1 VRAPLV
7 APLAAIASGI
17 LVSRSLPFGPGEVL
31 IYIAAFSFLYLGC
44 RWRGLRRLG
53 KFCGLAAIFAFGI
66 RTELGHRPGP
76 RPELDVEGRDR
87 VILSGCVVEPPA
99 YSAGKEQFTIELEP
113 RARAR
118 VNLYLK
124 EGTAPPAL
132 RYGQRVE
139 VTGRVRKPRNFGN
152 PRAFDY
158 AGYLARQDLYW
169 TVSARAADPIRV
181 LEGECGSRLWKA
193 VYAVRGAAL
202 DRIDRLYAGRAY
214 ETGMMRAL
222 LIGDAAGLE
231 KVWMADYRAT
241 GTVHALVISGSHVA
255 VLAAFLML
263 VLRVCWVPRWLAL
276 LLTVALAWLYALVS
290 GWQTPVIRSAAGL
303 TLFMACGWFYRTRNP
318 LNLLAAVAIAFL
330 ALDPP
335 QLTEASFQLSFLAV
349 AFLVAVAAPLLE
361 STTAPLARGLSVGLD
376 QTRPNAK
383 TPARVSEFRVEMR
396 LLAEA
401 VALWTRLPAKWAA
414 AAVAFPAR
422 AVFAVWALFATSA
435 AVQAGLALPMVE
447 YFHRAS
453 FTGLSANVFV
463 VPLMGAIIPAG
474 FVAVAAGWSLPA
486 EFAALLLDA
495 SRRIVQIHS
504 SWEPRWRVP
513 DPPFWLAAAIA
524 GALIAWAFAMAGS
537 RRWGGLAG
545 LCVGALL
552 ALMVWHPFPARLDPG
567 KLEMTVVDV
576 GQGDAIFV
584 VFPDGKLLLMD
595 GGGITTFRGGQAP
608 RLDIGED
615 VVAPYLWTRSIR
627 RIDFVAL
634 SHAHQDHIGG
644 LAAILDGF
652 EVGELW
658 TGATQESP
666 AWNALSA
673 KARARGVPVRPLHR
687 GDIRNIGGTSV
698 EVLAPSADYAPGG
711 QPRNNDSLA
720 LRLGYGRRSF
730 LLTGDI
736 ERQVERELA
745 AGGGLSH
752 ADVLKVAHHGSR
764 TSSTTE
770 MLDAVRPV
778 FAVIS
783 AGYENSY
790 GHPHPDIL
798 NRIWDHGAYVLRT
811 DRLGLITIETDGQ
824 RLEVRANAW
833 SGGAAGNLPA
843 FER

>member
-1 VRAPLV
+1 MRAPLA

-17 LVSRSLPFGPGEVL
+17 LVSRSLSFEPGEVL
-31 IYIAAFSFLYLGC
+31 IYIAAFSILYPVC

-66 RTELGHRPGP
+66 RTELSHRPGP
-76 RPELDVEGRDR
+76 RPELDVEGRER
-87 VILSGCVVEPPA
+87 VVLSGCVVEPPA
-99 YSAGKEQFTIELEP
+99 FSAGREQFTIELEP

-124 EGTAPPAL
+124 EGTDPPAL

-181 LEGECGSRLWKA
+181 LDGECGSRLWKA
-193 VYAVRGAAL
+193 VYGVRGAAL
-202 DRIDRLYAGRAY
+202 DRIDRLYAGRPF

-222 LIGDAAGLE
+222 LIGDSAGLE
-231 KVWMADYRAT
+231 KIWMADYRAT

-263 VLRVCWVPRWLAL
+263 LLRVCWVPRWLAL
-276 LLTVALAWLYALVS
+276 LLTVGLAWLYALVS

-330 ALDPP
+330 ALDPA

-361 STTAPLARGLSVGLD
+361 STTAPLARGLNGLE

-383 TPARVSEFRVEMR
+383 TPPRVSEFRVEMR

-401 VALWTRLPAKWAA
+401 VALWTRLPAKWAS
-414 AAVAFPAR
+414 AAVSFPAR

-435 AVQAGLALPMVE
+435 AVQVGLALPMAV

-453 FTGLSANVFV
+453 FTGLSANMFV

-474 FVAVAAGWSLPA
+474 FVAVAAVWRLPA
-486 EFAALLLDA
+486 EVAALMLDA

-504 SWEPRWRVP
+504 AWEPRWRVP

-524 GALIAWAFAMAGS
+524 GGLVAWAFAMAGS
-537 RRWGGLAG
+537 RRWRAPAG
-545 LCVGALL
+545 LSVGALL
-552 ALMVWHPFPARLDPG
+552 ALMVWHPFPARVDAG
-567 KLEMTVVDV
+567 KLEVTVVDV

-584 VFPDGKLLLMD
+584 VFPDGRVLLMD
-595 GGGITTFRGGQAP
+595 GGGITTFRGGQPP

-615 VVAPYLWTRSIR
+615 VVAPYLWSRSIR

-644 LAAILDGF
+644 LTAILDGF
-652 EVGELW
+652 DVGELW

-666 AWNALSA
+666 AWNALRA
-673 KARARGVPVRPLHR
+673 KARARGVPVKPLRR
-687 GDIRNIGGTSV
+687 GDMRNIGGASV
-698 EVLAPSADYAPGG
+698 EVLAPSPDYAAGA

-720 LRLGYGRRSF
+720 LRLAYGRRSF

-736 ERQVERELA
+736 EKQVEKELS
-745 AGGGLSH
+745 AGGGFSH

-764 TSSTTE
+764 TSSTRE

-778 FAVIS
+778 FAVVS

-790 GHPHPDIL
+790 GHPHRDIL

-811 DRLGLITIETDGQ
+811 DVLGLISIETDGQ
-824 RLEVRANAW
+824 RMEVRTNAW
-833 SGGAAGNLPA
+833 SGAAAGTLPA

>member
-1 VRAPLV
+1 MRAPLV
-7 APLAAIASGI
+7 APLAAIAAGI
-17 LVSRSLPFGPGEVL
+17 LVSRSLSFGPGEVL
-31 IYIAAFSFLYLGC
+31 IFIAAFSLLCLVC
-44 RWRGLRRLG
+44 RLRGLRRLG
-53 KFCGLAAIFAFGI
+53 KFCGLGAIFAFGLQ
-66 RTELGHRPGP
+66 TELGHRPGP
-76 RPELDVEGRDR
+76 RPELDAEGRER
-87 VILSGCVVEPPA
+87 VILTGCVVDPPA
-99 YSAGKEQFTIELEP
+99 FSEGRAQFTIELDP

-118 VNLYLK
+118 VSLYLK
-124 EGTAPPAL
+124 EGVAPPAL

-152 PRAFDY
+152 PHAFDY

-169 TVSARAADPIRV
+169 TVSARATDPVTV
-181 LEGECGSRLWKA
+181 LDGECGSRLWKA
-193 VYAVRGAAL
+193 VYGVRGAAL
-202 DRIDRLYAGRAY
+202 DRIDRLYAGRPY

-222 LIGDAAGLE
+222 LIGDTARLE

-263 VLRVCWVPRWLAL
+263 LLRLCWVPRWLAL

-318 LNLLAAVAIAFL
+318 LNLLAAVAVGFL
-330 ALDPP
+330 VLDPP
-335 QLTEASFQLSFLAV
+335 QLSEASFQLSFLAV

-361 STTAPLARGLSVGLD
+361 STTAPLARGLNGLD

-383 TPARVSEFRVEMR
+383 MPTRVAEFRVEMR
-396 LLAEA
+396 LLAET

-414 AAVAFPAR
+414 AAVTFPAR

-435 AVQAGLALPMVE
+435 AVQAGLALPMVV

-474 FVAVAAGWSLPA
+474 FVAVAAGWRLPA
-486 EFAALLLDA
+486 EFGALLLDA

-504 SWEPRWRVP
+504 SWEPHWRVP

-524 GALIAWAFAMAGS
+524 GALIGWAFATAGS
-537 RRWGGLAG
+537 RRWRVPAG

-552 ALMVWHPFPARLDPG
+552 ALMVWHPFPARVDPR

-584 VFPDGKLLLMD
+584 VFPDGKVLLMD
-595 GGGITTFRGGQAP
+595 GGGITTFRGGQPP

-644 LAAILDGF
+644 LTAILDGF
-652 EVGELW
+652 DVGELW
-658 TGATQESP
+658 TGVTPKGP
-666 AWNALSA
+666 AWNDLSA
-673 KARARGVPVRPLHR
+673 KARARGVPVKPLHQ
-687 GDIRNIGGTSV
+687 GDVRNIGGVSL
-698 EVLAPSADYAPGG
+698 EVLAPSPDYAPGA

-720 LRLGYGRRSF
+720 LRLAYGRRSF

-736 ERQVERELA
+736 EKQVERELA
-745 AGGGLSH
+745 ASGRLSH
-752 ADVLKVAHHGSR
+752 SDVLKVAHHGSR
-764 TSSTTE
+764 TSSTSE
-770 MLDAVRPV
+770 LLDAVRPV

-811 DRLGLITIETDGQ
+811 DRLGLITIETDGE
-824 RLEVRANAW
+824 RMEVRANAW
-833 SGGAAGNLPA
+833 SGVGPGTLPA